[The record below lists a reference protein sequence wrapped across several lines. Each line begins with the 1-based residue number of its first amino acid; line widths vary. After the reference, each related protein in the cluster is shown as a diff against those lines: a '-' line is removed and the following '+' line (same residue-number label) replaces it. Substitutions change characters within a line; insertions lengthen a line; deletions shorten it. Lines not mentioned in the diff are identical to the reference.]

1 MVCLVIQELPEPITF
16 AGIPG
21 TKDFPIQNTAK
32 FFDFLRIHRSV
43 GSFSMVNNRAK
54 KRKCHI

>member
-1 MVCLVIQELPEPITF
+1 MVCLVIQKLEEPITF

-21 TKDFPIQNTAK
+21 TRDFPIQNAAK
-32 FFDFLRIHRSV
+32 FLEFLRIRRSL